1 MQPSPWQRS
10 PFTKPVNSAVR
21 PVLAGRSM
29 KRSFG
34 ANEMF
39 FLPNPAT
46 SAAQPASDLTGNRA
60 VGAFHTIGNTNIL
73 RHFFSPGD
81 RLPQISDIFGDGAL
95 LQLLCLLSPQCLL
108 NLSAG
113 SRALRCHATCD
124 DVYRVVI
131 CGSLL
136 ADSFCVLTH
145 KPRSSRGADA

>member
-21 PVLAGRSM
+21 PVLAGHSM
-29 KRSFG
+29 KRSFQ

-39 FLPNPAT
+39 FLPRYAS
-46 SAAQPASDLTGNRA
+46 SAAQLASDLAGKRA
-60 VGAFHTIGNTNIL
+60 VRTFHTIGNTDTL
-73 RHFFSPGD
+73 DHFFSPGD
-81 RLPQISDIFGDGAL
+81 RLPQISDIFADGAL
-95 LQLLCLLSPQCLL
+95 LRLLCLLSPQCLL

-113 SRALRCHATCD
+113 SRALHCHATCD

-145 KPRSSRGADA
+145 KRLIT